1 MRRAKLSTKGQ
12 GAAIPRKQ
20 RVTPLPQT
28 TRTAGAGSVSMFMG
42 KRRAMLR
49 TACARHSAYNLHTRT
64 RRAAIPHKRNA
75 PRHPELNPHS
85 LVTSSHRARMAQMI
99 NANEPA
105 PFQIDAV
112 SMRSAAS

>member
-1 MRRAKLSTKGQ
+1 MSTKGQ